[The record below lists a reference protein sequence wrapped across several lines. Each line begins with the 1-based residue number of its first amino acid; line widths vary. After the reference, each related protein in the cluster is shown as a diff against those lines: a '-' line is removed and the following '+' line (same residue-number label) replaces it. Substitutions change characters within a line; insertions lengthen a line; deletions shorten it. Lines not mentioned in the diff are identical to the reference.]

1 MKPEYRTIRIRQN
14 DKSISEPV
22 DTLRVPK
29 AGWIREIRDAIGMT
43 RRQLARRLRVTPQS
57 ADELE
62 TGEVAGSI
70 TVARLRRAADALDCR
85 LVYALV
91 PKQGSLDALVRERAE
106 LVARRLVLEVEQSMR
121 LEDQGR
127 DTETLREEIRFR
139 AEELARKPGRALWE
153 DA

>member
-43 RRQLARRLRVTPQS
+43 RRQLARRLGVTPQS

-70 TVARLRRAADALDCR
+70 TVARLRRAAEALDCR

-121 LEDQGR
+121 FEDQGR

>member
-43 RRQLARRLRVTPQS
+43 RRQLARRLGVTPQS

-70 TVARLRRAADALDCR
+70 TVARLRRAAEALDCR